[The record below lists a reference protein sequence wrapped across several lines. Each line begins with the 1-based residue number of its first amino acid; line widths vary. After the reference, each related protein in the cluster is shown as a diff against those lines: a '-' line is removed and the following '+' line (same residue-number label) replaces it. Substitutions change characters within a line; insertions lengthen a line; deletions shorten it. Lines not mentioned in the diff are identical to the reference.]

1 VATPSTKPDASG
13 TAPAGPQRRTLL
25 LQNRQGLHH
34 RPAMLLI
41 KTLKRFH
48 SPVSVEVDGF
58 IVDGRNIL
66 GLLSLA
72 AGPGSKFTFTAT
84 GEDANEA
91 LDALQRVFEH
101 NFAAAYL

>member
-1 VATPSTKPDASG
+1 
-13 TAPAGPQRRTLL
+13 
-25 LQNRQGLHH
+25 
-34 RPAMLLI
+34 MLLI
-41 KTLKRFH
+41 KTLYKFR
-48 SPVSVEVDGF
+48 SSVSVEVDGF

-72 AGPGSKFTFTAT
+72 AGPGSKFTFTAN